1 MPRTPWRSEPQ
12 ARRGL
17 LVVLSLSAI
26 AAALCFTG
34 PCAQGRELP
43 KTSMHGLKFD
53 VSDLAA
59 PKRRSRKQKQ
69 LEEEEEQRRMEQE
82 EAEKKERI
90 MQEVLAEQEEEVSTP
105 ALYGQVHAFKR
116 LMRQEWAPGHLVL
129 RRWLKKG
136 KAQGFVTVPFSSA
149 LRPVVADPDVN
160 ICIVSRR
167 ERSDKRIKGWQEKLE
182 ELPLFDI
189 SGVVETPVDIDP
201 LEPDWET
208 PLDQLPSHKELQNQ
222 MEDKKV
228 MEKMLSSSIRSD
240 EEIRE
245 RAISEAGEAKVLQ
258 ELTQQLPPRL
268 LTEEYREL
276 IRKTVVEVLMV
287 MWSMHASTGST
298 KLRWRLACT
307 DQQEAPSP
315 ETSLR
320 SIFLLAGEPLEFI
333 PKQFVD
339 RAKFSAEQ
347 LLSPEQIR
355 RMDSEAWAG
364 SLTKKGTNASEAF
377 KQVPPGWMTVLKG
390 DSWPNMKGK
399 GAVYRLPQFG
409 KRVYIEVDLLEA
421 PAIPAATPKASEQ
434 VEQEYRPSFL
444 QGLGPLAGIAAF
456 ILGLAS
462 KTFIFK
468 AGQQRRMELE
478 QTLRALQRRPE
489 ETIEDETARLQGFE
503 QKLWTDLEPDE
514 APVVLVVGSETE
526 TGQVV
531 LRKLITSGY
540 PCVELKSGSAD
551 ELLGKQGKEGTTFV
565 TAVAQTT
572 DFPGTRGNVMQ
583 GQKRFLA
590 NVPDSLYDAVSG
602 VDKLVICDCD
612 EPQENQGEVV
622 GNVLRAWQLYR
633 QDFAEY
639 QRAFNGK
646 VQIFN
651 FKRST
656 DLELWDLERQYP
668 SDMCYGVQRAGW
680 TRNEKGLA
688 LFLGQFFEAYG
699 QCTLRSPKLKLNFS
713 RFGGILVGV
722 YNAAVKNKFSW
733 FLRTSDFERTRVQ
746 YEFEFEC
753 EATTW
758 NYVRMPFNAFKAV
771 RTDGVPLPDDVVPEM
786 ELRRE
791 DVVQMG
797 VVYRTNGEER
807 IYEGDRMN
815 YFSLAIDFVKA
826 FRAQKE
832 PQVVYVGRADQTTP
846 EMPKQAT
853 DGESESEETRG
864 PWNGLYT
871 PPKTSAEAVLRSGVA
886 FTMLRVKGLNE
897 HPGGKF
903 PVVLHQAPLE
913 RPHLTFDTENVGSI
927 SRGDVAALLVSAMS
941 EPNCVNAEIMAG
953 EPDGSE
959 ETGAVITSTLQEDVK
974 GYLKQLHPNK

>member
-1 MPRTPWRSEPQ
+1 MSRLPWRSEPQ
-12 ARRGL
+12 ARYRL
-17 LVVLSLSAI
+17 LLVLSLSLL

-34 PCAQGRELP
+34 PREPGRKLP
-43 KTSMHGLKFD
+43 KATMQGLKFD
-53 VSDLAA
+53 VPGLAA

-69 LEEEEEQRRMEQE
+69 EEEEEEQRQQE
-82 EAEKKERI
+82 EDEEARNEQLRKDI
-90 MQEVLAEQEEEVSTP
+90 LAEQEEEVHTP
-105 ALYGQVHAFKR
+105 HLYPEVHAFKR
-116 LMRQEWAPGHLVL
+116 LMRQELGPGHLVL
-129 RRWLKKG
+129 RKWLKKG
-136 KAQGFVTVPFSSA
+136 KSQGFVTVPFSSA
-149 LRPVVADPDVN
+149 LGPVVADPSVN

-182 ELPLFDI
+182 ELPLFDV

-201 LEPDWET
+201 LEPAWET
-208 PLDQLPSHKELQNQ
+208 PLDQIPNHQEVQKQL
-222 MEDKKV
+222 EDKKV
-228 MEKMLSSSIRSD
+228 VNKMLTNSLRSED
-240 EEIRE
+240 EIQE
-245 RAISEAGEAKVLQ
+245 RATSEAGEAKVLR
-258 ELTQQLPPRL
+258 ELTQQLPARL

-347 LLSPEQIR
+347 LLSDEQIR

-364 SLTKKGTNASEAF
+364 SLTKKGINASEAF

-390 DSWPNMKGK
+390 DSWPDMKGK

-409 KRVYIEVDLLEA
+409 KRLYVEVDLLEA
-421 PAIPAATPKASEQ
+421 PTIPAANVEASEQ

-444 QGLGPLAGIAAF
+444 QSLGPLAGLAAL
-456 ILGLAS
+456 ILGLAQ

-468 AGQQRRMELE
+468 AGQARRMELE

-489 ETIEDETARLQGFE
+489 ETLEEETARLKGFE

-540 PCVELKSGSAD
+540 PCVELKSGTAD
-551 ELLGKQGKEGTTFV
+551 EALGKKAKESTNFV
-565 TAVAQTT
+565 TAVAQTS
-572 DFPGTRGNVMQ
+572 DFPGTRGDVMK
-583 GQKRFLA
+583 GQKRFLST
-590 NVPDSLYDAVSG
+590 VPESLYDAVSG

-612 EPQENQGEVV
+612 DPQENQGEVV

-633 QDFAEY
+633 QDFAEN
-639 QRAFNGK
+639 QRAFNSK

-651 FKRST
+651 FNRAT
-656 DLELWDLERQYP
+656 DFELWDLERQYP

-680 TRNEKGLA
+680 TRNEYGTA
-688 LFLGQFFEAYG
+688 HFVGQFYEAFG

-713 RFGGILVGV
+713 RFGGILIGV

-753 EATTW
+753 EASSW
-758 NYVRMPFNAFKAV
+758 NYVRMPFNAFKAI
-771 RTDGVPLPDDVVPEM
+771 RTDGVPLPDEVEM

-797 VVYRTNGEER
+797 VVYRTDGEER
-807 IYEGDRMN
+807 LYAGDRLN

-826 FRAQKE
+826 VRAQKE
-832 PQVVYVGRADQTTP
+832 PQVVYVGNADQAIPT
-846 EMPKQAT
+846 QAEAT
-853 DGESESEETRG
+853 EGSESSTKTRG
-864 PWNGLYT
+864 PWDGLYT
-871 PPKTSAEAVLRSGVA
+871 RPKTSAEAVLRSGVA

-897 HPGGKF
+897 HPQGKF

-913 RPHLTFDTENVGSI
+913 RPHLSFDTQNVGSI

-953 EPDGSE
+953 EPAGDSVGE
-959 ETGAVITSTLQEDVK
+959 VEGTVITNTLQEDVK
-974 GYLKQLHPNK
+974 SYLKQLEPNK